1 MLKRRHSLV
10 LHVLMMTATGSLLAA
25 LALLSAC
32 GQKGPLVLR
41 APSPATAAAPSAS
54 PASSPASLAK

>member
-41 APSPATAAAPSAS
+41 APSPATAAASS
-54 PASSPASLAK
+54 ASSPASLAK